1 MLTGTFCLRIAA
13 SVLSSLVV
21 LAGVSLA
28 QGARG
33 SIGGTIMDAS
43 GSVLVGVKV
52 TVANAETGSSF
63 ESLSDE
69 HGKYLAPQ
77 LLPGYYRVR
86 AELAGFK
93 QTQVERVQVNIDQA
107 VALDL
112 RLEVGQVTESV
123 TIEGE
128 ALQLNTESGSVGHVV
143 QNRQIND
150 LPLNGRNAFDLVNLT
165 PASFRIGGA
174 VSVAGGRTMT
184 ASALLDGAFNS
195 RGGLGQEGIE
205 ISPPI
210 DSMQEFK
217 VQANSM
223 SSEFGRSAGGIIN
236 ATTKSGTNRFR
247 GSLYEFMRNDLFDSK
262 GWNVDQKAPL
272 RRNQFGAT
280 FGGPIRRNRSFFFYN
295 YDGFRESR
303 GVVRTRRVPTE
314 LERQGDFSRT
324 TFESSAGVSGGVLP
338 IYDPQ
343 TGRQFAG
350 NVIPTNRL
358 DPVAVKLLAFL
369 PLPNRPPDNP
379 ITGAGNYQENAVN
392 PTTRDFHI
400 VRLDHDLTTNTK
412 IFGRYTLIEPDD
424 GPDGPTAGF
433 GVADPDAIDIFNRRQ
448 NLALNLQHIFSPKL
462 IASLSF
468 GGTRLSIVRQ
478 SIGAGQ
484 DIPGKV
490 GLRGVEP
497 DAFPRFNFNAG
508 RVPMTSFGTTGNQNR
523 LAAFTNTQLSGSI
536 NWIRTNHNLKFG
548 GEFWR
553 FNGNEVN
560 RQFASGQF
568 AFAPTP
574 TQGRNAQGQLINNSG
589 LPLASFLLGII
600 DSVNSRVD
608 AGIGK
613 RSFYLAGYVNDDW
626 KLSQRFTLNLGL
638 RYEVESPVT
647 EVGNRMNNF
656 DPRVPHPLAGKTVD
670 GQLIPGG
677 TRGVLTFP
685 GRNGYGERLWEWDRN
700 NFAPRIG
707 LAWRPFNHHRTVVRA
722 GFGIFFG
729 SPYNREVI
737 QQQRLGFGG
746 VANFRTPVPFT
757 LREGLPPGALQSP
770 SEQDLTPEFGAIG
783 TPWPQQQIQFINPER
798 STNYTQNFNLTIGQQ
813 VKEIAFEFGYLGN
826 LGRHVPFP
834 NINLNHIPTEL
845 LSRTEI
851 PVRLRRPYPQFPGDT
866 AQVQI
871 LSPNWGL
878 SNYHAFVLKSEKR
891 AASGFGWLFTYTL
904 SKWIDNVVFVGG
916 DDVTFGD
923 DDQAQNIYDLR
934 HERSLSTNDIR
945 HRLVI
950 SPIYELPFGKGKRWF
965 RDGFLN
971 RAFGGWSLSTIA
983 TLQSGSPFGVTALNG
998 PRDILGDNADGKN
1011 LRPDIVGDWRL
1022 PDTQKGKP
1030 ATGGVRGI
1038 QWFNPAAFAA
1048 PARFTYGN
1056 ASRTVM
1062 TGPGRVNFDTAVLKN
1077 FAFSE
1082 QYRLQFRFEM
1092 FNAFNTPQFGLP
1104 GNTLGA
1110 SGFGVAG
1117 AGGSNRELQFG
1128 LKLFF

>member
-1 MLTGTFCLRIAA
+1 MP
-13 SVLSSLVV
+13 
-21 LAGVSLA
+21 
-28 QGARG
+28 GA
-33 SIGGTIMDAS
+33 TP
-43 GSVLVGVKV
+43 
-52 TVANAETGSSF
+52 NTGS
-63 ESLSDE
+63 
-69 HGKYLAPQ
+69 
-77 LLPGYYRVR
+77 R
-86 AELAGFK
+86 ATDGF
-93 QTQVERVQVNIDQA
+93 
-107 VALDL
+107 
-112 RLEVGQVTESV
+112 S
-123 TIEGE
+123 
-128 ALQLNTESGSVGHVV
+128 
-143 QNRQIND
+143 
-150 LPLNGRNAFDLVNLT
+150 LNGNRTFQNKFLVDGVDNNNYILGVDT
-165 PASFRIGGA
+165 NSTQAIRP
-174 VSVAGGRTMT
+174 SVDA
-184 ASALLDGAFNS
+184 
-195 RGGLGQEGIE
+195 I
-205 ISPPI
+205 
-210 DSMQEFK
+210 QEFK
-217 VQANSM
+217 VESANYSAEHGQA
-223 SSEFGRSAGGIIN
+223 AGGVITVAI
-236 ATTKSGTNRFR
+236 KSGTNELH
-247 GSLYEFMRNDLFDSK
+247 GSAFEFLRNDKLDANDWFA
-262 GWNVDQKAPL
+262 NRAQLARPPP
-272 RRNQFGAT
+272 RYNQFGGALGGPVWRNHT
-280 FGGPIRRNRSFFFYN
+280 FFFGSYQGARQHNSTTSLVTVPTPEQTRGNFGGVN
-295 YDGFRESR
+295 
-303 GVVRTRRVPTE
+303 
-314 LERQGDFSRT
+314 
-324 TFESSAGVSGGVLP
+324 
-338 IYDPQ
+338 IYDPANMV
-343 TGRQFAG
+343 GGNRLQFAD
-350 NVIPTNRL
+350 NVIPENRM
-358 DPVAVKLLAFL
+358 DPVGRKIAALYPAPNQPGTVNSYASIVPQTDDANQYDFRGDHNFSERDKLFGRFSKLDRVIRRGGICPAPGNCGVFATFPLDLINDSWSLAFGET
-369 PLPNRPPDNP
+369 RVFS
-379 ITGAGNYQENAVN
+379 ANAVN
-392 PTTRDFHI
+392 ELRVGYSNNQNDQLSPVDRSLYDEFGIKGVPSFEGLTGLPT
-400 VRLDHDLTTNTK
+400 
-412 IFGRYTLIEPDD
+412 
-424 GPDGPTAGF
+424 F
-433 GVADPDAIDIFNRRQ
+433 GVTNYTGLGNRTFTPNPKKAELWQ
-448 NLALNLQHIFSPKL
+448 VNNNFSW
-462 IASLSF
+462 F
-468 GGTRLSIVRQ
+468 R
-478 SIGAGQ
+478 GAH
-484 DIPGKV
+484 
-490 GLRGVEP
+490 
-497 DAFPRFNFNAG
+497 A
-508 RVPMTSFGTTGNQNR
+508 
-523 LAAFTNTQLSGSI
+523 
-536 NWIRTNHNLKFG
+536 LKFG

-923 DDQAQNIYDLR
+923 DDQVQNIYDLR

-983 TLQSGSPFGVTALNG
+983 TLQSGSPFGVTVLNG

-1011 LRPDIVGDWRL
+1011 LRPDIVGDPRL
-1022 PDTQKGKP
+1022 PDSQKGQP

-1062 TGPGRVNFDTAVLKN
+1062 TGPGRVNFDTAILKN
-1077 FAFSE
+1077 FAFTE
-1082 QYRLQFRFEM
+1082 QFRLQFRFEM
-1092 FNAFNTPQFGLP
+1092 FNAFNIPQFGLP

-1110 SGFGVAG
+1110 SRFGIAG